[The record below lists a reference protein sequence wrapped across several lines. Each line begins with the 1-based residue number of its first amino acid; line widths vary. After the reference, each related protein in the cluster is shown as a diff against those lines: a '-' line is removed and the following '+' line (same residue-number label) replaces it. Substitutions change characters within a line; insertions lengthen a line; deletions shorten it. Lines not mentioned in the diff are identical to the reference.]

1 MLGALTL
8 LPACVTSDDGSNA
21 ADSTQ
26 ATVPAV
32 ASSSRPTDTTAMP
45 PSGTEVS
52 ASTSPSSSTAT
63 TASVPAA
70 SSTDPSRQSSTIE
83 GTVVRFTAGDTH
95 IDVTLDVDNPT
106 TRDFLSML
114 PLTLSFEEFNGR
126 EKISYLPRELDTAG
140 SPGSDPEDGDLIYYT
155 PWGNLGFYYNT
166 AGIGVSDQTIHL
178 GTYDAT
184 PEQLTLLERSDI
196 RVEIIE

>member
-8 LPACVTSDDGSNA
+8 SPACVTSADGPN

-32 ASSSRPTDTTAMP
+32 ASSSRTTEATAMP
-45 PSGTEVS
+45 PSTTEVS
-52 ASTSPSSSTAT
+52 ANTAPSASTAT
-63 TASVPAA
+63 TALVPAA
-70 SSTDPSRQSSTIE
+70 SSPDPSHASSTIE

-95 IDVTLDVDNPT
+95 IDVTLDADNPT

-126 EKISYLPRELDTAG
+126 EKIS
-140 SPGSDPEDGDLIYYT
+140 
-155 PWGNLGFYYNT
+155 
-166 AGIGVSDQTIHL
+166 
-178 GTYDAT
+178 
-184 PEQLTLLERSDI
+184 
-196 RVEIIE
+196 